1 METTK
6 YKYSA
11 KQTVYAILLFL
22 GMIIFGC
29 YEIKTDAP
37 ADDLWKI
44 MIPFIVLFGAFLI
57 YVCYKY
63 LLPVLRGDTVLE
75 LDNYQLQ
82 YRVTNLTICW
92 KDVANIS
99 YSTGSRSSSW
109 SINFFMKDGGK
120 AKAIPTL
127 YIAGDNSAIYNTV
140 ITYFEKYK

>member
-1 METTK
+1 MDVTK

-22 GMIIFGC
+22 GVIIFGC
-29 YEIKTDAP
+29 YEIKADAP

-63 LLPVLRGDTVLE
+63 LLPVLRGETVLE

-92 KDVANIS
+92 KDVASIS

-109 SINFFMKDGGK
+109 SISFFMKDGGK
-120 AKAIPTL
+120 AKIMPTL

-140 ITYFEKYK
+140 IMYFEKYK

>member
-1 METTK
+1 MDVTK

-29 YEIKTDAP
+29 YEIKSDAP

-63 LLPVLRGDTVLE
+63 LLPVLRGETVLE

-92 KDVANIS
+92 KDVASIS

-109 SINFFMKDGGK
+109 SISFFMKDGGK
-120 AKAIPTL
+120 AKTMPTL
-127 YIAGDNSAIYNTV
+127 YIAGDNRAIYNTV
-140 ITYFEKYK
+140 ISVF

>member
-1 METTK
+1 MEITK

-11 KQTVYAILLFL
+11 KQTVYALLLFL

-29 YEIKTDAP
+29 YEIKSNSP
-37 ADDLWKI
+37 ADALWKI
-44 MIPFIVLFGAFLI
+44 MIPFIGLFGVFLI

-63 LLPVLRGDTVLE
+63 LLPVLRGETVLE

-92 KDVANIS
+92 NDVERIS

-109 SINFFMKDGGK
+109 SINFFMKDGSK
-120 AKAIPTL
+120 AKTIPTL
-127 YIAGDNSAIYNTV
+127 YIAGDNNAIYNTV
-140 ITYFEKYK
+140 VTYFEKYK

>member
-1 METTK
+1 MDVTK

-11 KQTVYAILLFL
+11 KQTIYAILLFL

-29 YEIKTDAP
+29 YEIATDAP

-44 MIPFIVLFGAFLI
+44 MIPFIVLFGAFLV

-63 LLPVLRGDTVLE
+63 LLPVLRGETVLE

-92 KDVANIS
+92 KDVASIS

-109 SINFFMKDGGK
+109 SIMFFMKDGSK
-120 AKAIPTL
+120 TKTISTL
-127 YIAGDNSAIYNTV
+127 YIAGDDSAIYNTV
-140 ITYFEKYK
+140 VLYFEKYK

>member
-1 METTK
+1 MDVTK

-22 GMIIFGC
+22 GVIIFGC
-29 YEIKTDAP
+29 YEIKSDAP

-63 LLPVLRGDTVLE
+63 LLPVLRGETVLE
-75 LDNYQLQ
+75 LDNFQLQ
-82 YRVTNLTICW
+82 YRVTNLTIHW
-92 KDVANIS
+92 KDVASIS

-109 SINFFMKDGGK
+109 SISFFMKDGSK
-120 AKAIPTL
+120 AKTIPTL
-127 YIAGDNSAIYNTV
+127 YIAGDNNAIYDTV